1 MIDSYFFCKYM
12 MLFLTSLFNS
22 IIFDLTIFQ
31 YTNKTTI
38 ILDKNSSKALKV
50 ATINTFFDGISVR
63 KMSFYTWVITHLYTF
78 LRIRKRVRRL
88 QLERNGPHPV
98 EQVIQNHNPD
108 IIVVNE
114 VINAKWSSDS
124 VKILKA
130 KGYEYISIGPSP
142 TPRNNLT
149 RLNLVASRIE
159 GEVEKI
165 DIENQSGGRFC
176 GLRIK
181 KYNLLV
187 IGVLAS
193 PFYPISRKEQI
204 KKVLEYSL
212 KVLNSNGNV
221 IVAGDLNC
229 EMKDL
234 KDVHLPEKFQ
244 YITDN
249 TFPHNNLLTALDNSF
264 FIIRWLGKFILN
276 LGEGQRKLD
285 HIFIPSDA
293 NLKEYWIEETS
304 SDHLGIIAELELKD
318 K

>member
-1 MIDSYFFCKYM
+1 ME
-12 MLFLTSLFNS
+12 N
-22 IIFDLTIFQ
+22 
-31 YTNKTTI
+31 
-38 ILDKNSSKALKV
+38 NSSKAIKI

-63 KMSFYTWVITHLYTF
+63 KMSFYTWVVTHIYTF

-88 QLERNGPHPV
+88 QLERNGLHPV
-98 EQVIQNHNPD
+98 EQVIQNHDPD

-114 VINAKWSSDS
+114 VINAKWGSDS
-124 VKILKA
+124 VKILKDS
-130 KGYEYISIGPSP
+130 GYEYISIGPSP

-149 RLNLVASRIE
+149 RLNLVASKIE

-176 GLRIK
+176 GLRIE
-181 KYNLLV
+181 KYDLLV

-193 PFYPISRKEQI
+193 PFYPISRKNQI

-212 KVLNSNGNV
+212 KVLNRNGNV

-244 YITDN
+244 CITDKS
-249 TFPHNNLLTALDNSF
+249 FPHTNLINAIDKAFPF
-264 FIIRWLGKFILN
+264 FRWLGKYILN
-276 LGEGQRKLD
+276 LKDGQRKLD
-285 HIFIPSDA
+285 HIFIPSNA
-293 NLKEYWIEETS
+293 ELKEYWVEETS
-304 SDHLGIIAELELKD
+304 SDHLGLIADIELKVD
-318 K
+318 L